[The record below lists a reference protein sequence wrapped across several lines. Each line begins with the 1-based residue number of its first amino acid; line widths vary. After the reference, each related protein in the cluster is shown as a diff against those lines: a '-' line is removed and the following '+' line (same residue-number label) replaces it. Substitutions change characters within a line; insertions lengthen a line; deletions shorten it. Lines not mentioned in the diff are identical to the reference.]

1 MLKMWES
8 GTSSKKLYGAKS
20 QMNRNSNGGRRRQNR
35 TTGFCRRFVDKGRIS
50 ESKEKTTQ
58 IVYNYSAMI
67 QRISC
72 KQLPGEKKAIFIRKR
87 RNQLSIEVILKT
99 QDTNQYVKA
108 KALIDSGCTGC
119 AISRSFIKKHQINR
133 VKLNH

>member
-1 MLKMWES
+1 MFEMWES
-8 GTSSKKLYGAKS
+8 GTSSKELYGAKS
-20 QMNRNSNGGRRRQNR
+20 QTNRNSNRRRRRQNR

-58 IVYNYSAMI
+58 IVFNYSAMI

-72 KQLPGEKKAIFIRKR
+72 KQLPGEKKAIFLRKR
-87 RNQLSIEVILKT
+87 GNQLSIEVILKT
-99 QDTNQYVKA
+99 QDTNQYIKA

-119 AISRSFIKKHQINR
+119 VLGSAFVSLKTSS
-133 VKLNH
+133 